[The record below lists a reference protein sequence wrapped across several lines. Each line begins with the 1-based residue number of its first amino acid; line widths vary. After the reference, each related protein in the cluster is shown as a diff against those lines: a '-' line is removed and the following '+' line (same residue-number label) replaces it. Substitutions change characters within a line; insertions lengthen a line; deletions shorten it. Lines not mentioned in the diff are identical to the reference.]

1 MNSRGHLIYGG
12 SAASNMVAKIIS
24 TNQRQFNL
32 NKMKHPSAN
41 LQRRYG
47 DGSFEIDD
55 SYWRQ
60 PPAPHRWDGGVARN
74 TQQPQQTQQYV
85 PLTEKIPSELA
96 PRNYP
101 VISRQP
107 RNRFDTPTVE
117 IPQPQFIQ
125 LTPQLSIPVQNL
137 QNQNQSQLPMAIAE
151 PTPRENFQPEA
162 PKLSKKNIS
171 GEIMETENIEDR
183 KIANKYKDNLTSD
196 ISKINKYMFKL
207 IQEKFKENPDD
218 EKIKELK
225 IKLKKII
232 SGDEAIKM
240 KGYRNFVMRILEE
253 METKMPNTY
262 KSRNSYKL
270 SKKLLIYVMKIYN
283 GLVGKGNQSYDELKP
298 LLEEY
303 DNFMDNKYKKSG
315 MYVR

>member
-1 MNSRGHLIYGG
+1 MNSRGNLIYGG

-24 TNQRQFNL
+24 SNQRCFNL
-32 NKMKHPSAN
+32 NKMNNPSAN

-74 TQQPQQTQQYV
+74 TQQPQQTPQYI
-85 PLTEKIPSELA
+85 PLTEKIPSVA

-107 RNRFDTPTVE
+107 RDRFDTPTVE
-117 IPQPQFIQ
+117 IPQPQFVQ

-137 QNQNQSQLPMAIAE
+137 QNQNQSQLPTTE
-151 PTPRENFQPEA
+151 PTERENFQPEA
-162 PKLSKKNIS
+162 PELSKKKIS
-171 GEIMETENIEDR
+171 REIMETENIEDH
-183 KIANKYKDNLTSD
+183 KIANIYKGHLTSD

-225 IKLKKII
+225 IKLKKLI
-232 SGDEAIKM
+232 SGDEENERE
-240 KGYRNFVMRILEE
+240 GYRKFVMKILEE

-270 SKKLLIYVMKIYN
+270 SRKLLIYVMNIYN
-283 GLVGKGNQSYDELKP
+283 GLVGRSNLSYDELLP
-298 LLEEY
+298 LLKEY
-303 DNFMDNKYKKSG
+303 DNFMDYEYKKSG
-315 MYVR
+315 MYTR